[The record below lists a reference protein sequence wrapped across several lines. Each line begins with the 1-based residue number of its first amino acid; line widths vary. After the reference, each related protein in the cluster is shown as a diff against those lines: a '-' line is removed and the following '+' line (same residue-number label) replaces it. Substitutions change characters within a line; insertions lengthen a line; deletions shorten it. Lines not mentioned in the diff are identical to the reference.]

1 MERNKILREIL
12 SDKELLLK
20 YKINEKDLENL
31 TTNPPYNNKLIEV
44 LSVIINDKNNNMND
58 SQIYKKVKNIHKI
71 G

>member
-12 SDKELLLK
+12 SDKDLLNK
-20 YKINEKDLENL
+20 YKINEKDLEKL
-31 TTNPPYNNKLIEV
+31 TTNPPYENKLIEV

-58 SQIYKKVKNIHKI
+58 AQIYKKIKNIHKI